1 MSKMSKNENEPRRR
15 RGRRR
20 PNRDD
25 RASEPNVAAR
35 GPADRSGEKR
45 KNPAES
51 ETSAAPRTGRRRS
64 RRGGRSQ
71 ERTAPPPRPR
81 REINADLPRE
91 IKFRMP
97 EPPPKREYD
106 VCPICSLPM
115 RDIHSAIAY
124 PPSDQPAHFECV
136 VSRIAEDEHLAPGER
151 VVYLGHGSFGI
162 VQDQSQQGK
171 SRYVVRK
178 RIQFEETERVFGWRK
193 ELSPGISRD

>member
-1 MSKMSKNENEPRRR
+1 MAKNENEPRRR

-20 PNRDD
+20 PNRED
-25 RASEPNVAAR
+25 RTPEPNAATR
-35 GPADRSGEKR
+35 GPVERAGEKR
-45 KNPAES
+45 KEPGDS
-51 ETSAAPRTGRRRS
+51 EANSPPRSGRRRS

-71 ERTAPPPRPR
+71 ERTPPKPK

-91 IKFRMP
+91 VKFRMP
-97 EPPPKREYD
+97 DPPPKREYG

-178 RIQFEETERVFGWRK
+178 RIQFEETERIVGWRK